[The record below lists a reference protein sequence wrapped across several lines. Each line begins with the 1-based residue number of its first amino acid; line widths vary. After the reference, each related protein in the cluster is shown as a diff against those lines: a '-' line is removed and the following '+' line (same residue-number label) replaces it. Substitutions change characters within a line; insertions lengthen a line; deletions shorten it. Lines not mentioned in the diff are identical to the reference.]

1 MILPFQLL
9 IEIISLIVINK
20 RCLWSVIFNISMGS
34 YYAIVTCR
42 NSENEIENAIT
53 SLLKQTTKPKYVIV
67 VNDGSTDGTANILEG
82 LKSKNE
88 GLYVITNPDLGYD
101 IGRVVKNWNSAINF
115 ARKLNLE
122 KTDYHMISTDDTNY
136 EESYAEKIMDKMDAE
151 NNIAI
156 SSGNYDRNSYAT
168 PHGAG
173 RFVRN
178 SFFEE
183 FLGLYPEKMGYE
195 SVILQMSLY
204 HGFKNLVNNDARF
217 SHTRQLGANHHFYEF
232 GASMRTLGY
241 HPLFVLGRFAQCFL
255 TGQPIGRMGAVHM
268 LYYYLSY
275 KPKQDGYD
283 SMYGSEIRKAIRMRQ
298 KTLIKE
304 MFKLRNTDT

>member
-1 MILPFQLL
+1 
-9 IEIISLIVINK
+9 
-20 RCLWSVIFNISMGS
+20 MGS

-42 NSENEIENAIT
+42 NSENDIENAIV
-53 SLLKQTTKPKYVIV
+53 SLLKQTIRPKYVIV
-67 VNDGSTDGTANILEG
+67 VDDGSTDGTHSILEG
-82 LKSKNE
+82 LKSKNDR
-88 GLYVITNPDLGYD
+88 LYVITNPDLGYD
-101 IGRVVKNWNSAINF
+101 IGRVVKNWNSAINL
-115 ARKLNLE
+115 ARKLNLQ
-122 KTDYHMISTDDTNY
+122 KTDYHMISTDDTHY
-136 EESYAEKIMDKMDAE
+136 EEPYAEKIMHKMDADDK
-151 NNIAI
+151 IAI
-156 SSGNYDRNSYAT
+156 SSGNYDSNSYAT

-173 RFVRN
+173 RFVRS

-204 HGFKNLVNNDARF
+204 QGFKNLVNNDARF

-255 TGQPIGRMGAVHM
+255 TGQPMGRMGAIHM

-275 KPKQDGYD
+275 KPKQNGYD
-283 SMYGSEIRKAIRMRQ
+283 SMYDPEIRKAIRIRQ
-298 KTLIKE
+298 KTRIKQI
-304 MFKLRNTDT
+304 FRLRNTNT

>member
-1 MILPFQLL
+1 
-9 IEIISLIVINK
+9 V
-20 RCLWSVIFNISMGS
+20 GS

-42 NSENEIENAIT
+42 NSENEIENAIV
-53 SLLKQTTKPKYVIV
+53 SLLKQTIRPKYVIV
-67 VNDGSTDGTANILEG
+67 VDDGSTDGTHSILEG
-82 LKSKNE
+82 LKSKNDR
-88 GLYVITNPDLGYD
+88 LYVITNPDLGYD
-101 IGRVVKNWNSAINF
+101 IGRVVKNWNSAINL
-115 ARKLNLE
+115 ARKLNLQ
-122 KTDYHMISTDDTNY
+122 KTDYHMISTDDTHY
-136 EESYAEKIMDKMDAE
+136 EEPYAEKIMHKMDADDK
-151 NNIAI
+151 IAI
-156 SSGNYDRNSYAT
+156 SSGNYDSNSYAT

-173 RFVRN
+173 RFVRS

-204 HGFKNLVNNDARF
+204 QGFKNLVNNDARF

-255 TGQPIGRMGAVHM
+255 TGQPMGRMGAIHM

-275 KPKQDGYD
+275 KPKQNGYD
-283 SMYGSEIRKAIRMRQ
+283 SMYDPEIRKAIRIRQ
-298 KTLIKE
+298 KTRIKQI
-304 MFKLRNTDT
+304 FRLRNTNT

>member
-1 MILPFQLL
+1 
-9 IEIISLIVINK
+9 
-20 RCLWSVIFNISMGS
+20 MGS

-42 NSENEIENAIT
+42 NSVNEIENAII
-53 SLLKQTTKPKYVIV
+53 SLLQQTTKPKYVIV
-67 VNDGSTDGTANILEG
+67 VDDGSTDGTANILEG
-82 LKSKNE
+82 LKSKND
-88 GLYVITNPDLGYD
+88 GFYVITNPDLGYD
-101 IGRVVKNWNSAINF
+101 IGRVVKNWNSAITF

-122 KTDYHMISTDDTNY
+122 KTDYHMISTDDTHY
-136 EESYAEKIMDKMDAE
+136 EESYAEKIMNKMDAD
-151 NNIAI
+151 NKIAI
-156 SSGNYDRNSYAT
+156 SSGNYDSNSYAT

-173 RFVRN
+173 RFVRS

-195 SVILQMSLY
+195 SVILQMSLH

-283 SMYGSEIRKAIRMRQ
+283 SMYDPEIRKAIRIRQ
-298 KTLIKE
+298 RRRIKQI
-304 MFKLRNTDT
+304 FRLRNTT

>member
-1 MILPFQLL
+1 
-9 IEIISLIVINK
+9 V
-20 RCLWSVIFNISMGS
+20 GS

-42 NSENEIENAIT
+42 NSENEIENAII
-53 SLLKQTTKPKYVIV
+53 SLLQQTTKPKYVIV
-67 VNDGSTDGTANILEG
+67 VDDGSTDGTANILEG
-82 LKSKNE
+82 LKSKND
-88 GLYVITNPDLGYD
+88 GFYVITNPDLGYD
-101 IGRVVKNWNSAINF
+101 IGRVVKNWNSAINL

-122 KTDYHMISTDDTNY
+122 KTDYHMISTDDTHY
-136 EESYAEKIMDKMDAE
+136 EEPYAEKIMNKMDAD
-151 NNIAI
+151 NKIAI
-156 SSGNYDRNSYAT
+156 SSGNYDSNSYAT

-173 RFVRN
+173 RFVRS

-195 SVILQMSLY
+195 SVILQMSLH

-268 LYYYLSY
+268 MYYYLSY

-283 SMYGSEIRKAIRMRQ
+283 SMYDPEIRKAIRIRQ
-298 KTLIKE
+298 RRRIKQI
-304 MFKLRNTDT
+304 FRLRNTTT

>member
-1 MILPFQLL
+1 
-9 IEIISLIVINK
+9 V
-20 RCLWSVIFNISMGS
+20 GS

-42 NSENEIENAIT
+42 NSENEIENAII
-53 SLLKQTTKPKYVIV
+53 SLLKQTTKPKCV
-67 VNDGSTDGTANILEG
+67 VVVDDGSTDGTANILEE
-82 LKSKNE
+82 LKSKND

-101 IGRVVKNWNSAINF
+101 IGRVVKNWNSAINL

-122 KTDYHMISTDDTNY
+122 KTDYHMISADDTNY
-136 EESYAEKIMDKMDAE
+136 EGPYAEKIMNKMDAD

-156 SSGNYDRNSYAT
+156 SSGNYDSNSYAT

-204 HGFKNLVNNDARF
+204 HGAKNLVNNDARF

-255 TGQPIGRMGAVHM
+255 TGQPIGRKGAVHM

-283 SMYGSEIRKAIRMRQ
+283 SMYGPEIRKAIRMRQ
-298 KTLIKE
+298 KTLITQI
-304 MFKLRNTDT
+304 FRLRNTDT

>member
-1 MILPFQLL
+1 M
-9 IEIISLIVINK
+9 
-20 RCLWSVIFNISMGS
+20 
-34 YYAIVTCR
+34 
-42 NSENEIENAIT
+42 
-53 SLLKQTTKPKYVIV
+53 
-67 VNDGSTDGTANILEG
+67 
-82 LKSKNE
+82 
-88 GLYVITNPDLGYD
+88 GYD
-101 IGRVVKNWNSAINF
+101 IGRVVKNWNSAINL
-115 ARKLNLE
+115 ARNLNLE

-136 EESYAEKIMDKMDAE
+136 DETYAEKIMNKMDAD
-151 NNIAI
+151 NKIAI
-156 SSGNYDRNSYAT
+156 SSGNYDSNSYAT

-283 SMYGSEIRKAIRMRQ
+283 SMYGSEIRKAIRVRQ
-298 KTLIKE
+298 KTRITQIFR
-304 MFKLRNTDT
+304 MRNTDT

>member
-1 MILPFQLL
+1 
-9 IEIISLIVINK
+9 
-20 RCLWSVIFNISMGS
+20 MGS

-42 NSENEIENAIT
+42 NSENEIENAII
-53 SLLKQTTKPKYVIV
+53 SLLKQITKPKYVIV
-67 VNDGSTDGTANILEG
+67 VDDGSTDGTANILEE
-82 LKSKNE
+82 LKSKND

-101 IGRVVKNWNSAINF
+101 IGRVVKNWNSAINL

-122 KTDYHMISTDDTNY
+122 KTDYHMISADDTNY
-136 EESYAEKIMDKMDAE
+136 EGPYAEKIMNKMDAD

-156 SSGNYDRNSYAT
+156 SSGNYDSNSYAT

-255 TGQPIGRMGAVHM
+255 TGQPIGRKGAVHM

-283 SMYGSEIRKAIRMRQ
+283 SMYGPEIRKAIRMRQ
-298 KTLIKE
+298 KTLITQI
-304 MFKLRNTDT
+304 FRLRNTDT